1 MRGLLWLNPARAQAG
16 MTPYTTR
23 AAHGDGEETLAT
35 RLTDDAPTEET
46 NPNVAAAS
54 ATAST
59 WGTSLFDSRGRIL
72 RDLSRIIEL
81 IRKLTGPMQA
91 PRQMTS
97 NACSLSGPIW
107 RSLSSGRLR
116 SAASRLSARHRARG
130 ADVGTLSW

>member
-23 AAHGDGEETLAT
+23 AAHGVAEETLAK
-35 RLTDDAPTEET
+35 RVTDDAPTEET

-59 WGTSLFDSRGRIL
+59 WGTNFFDSRRRIL
-72 RDLSRIIEL
+72 WGLPRITAESTW
-81 IRKLTGPMQA
+81 KLTAPMQA
-91 PRQMTS
+91 PCQMTS
-97 NACSLSGPIW
+97 NARSFGGPDC

-116 SAASRLSARHRARG
+116 SAASRPLG
-130 ADVGTLSW
+130 A